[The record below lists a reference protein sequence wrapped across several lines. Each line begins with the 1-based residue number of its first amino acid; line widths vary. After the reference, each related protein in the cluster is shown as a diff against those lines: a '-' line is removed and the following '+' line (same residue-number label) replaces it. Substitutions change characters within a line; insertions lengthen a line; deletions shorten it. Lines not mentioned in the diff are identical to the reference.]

1 MVRFNV
7 PVRLRENQNV
17 LKTNG
22 GGYSRPLDSLVLIQI
37 HIDLCTIFVLQEET
51 RTSVLP
57 EQIQYYLQL
66 AQQQANQ
73 TSTGQATP
81 QIQTSQIVTQPTTA
95 AVQQVQL
102 AGKFGWYG
110 PGWELK
116 HGQSQHSLKYHH

>member
-1 MVRFNV
+1 M
-7 PVRLRENQNV
+7 
-17 LKTNG
+17 
-22 GGYSRPLDSLVLIQI
+22 
-37 HIDLCTIFVLQEET
+37 
-51 RTSVLP
+51 LP

-81 QIQTSQIVTQPTTA
+81 QIQTSQIVTQPTSA